1 MASHEL
7 ILVQASMVP
16 LPGRELG
23 RVGNVSRQDLH
34 AEFEVAPRASEKVLA
49 GHFTQSLLFSPP
61 VLLKYVPAGHCSG
74 PAARRGQ

>member
-1 MASHEL
+1 MGS
-7 ILVQASMVP
+7 LVQACLFP

-49 GHFTQSLLFSPP
+49 GHFSQSLLFSP
-61 VLLKYVPAGHCSG
+61 LILFKYVPAGHGSEMSA
-74 PAARRGQ
+74 PRPQ